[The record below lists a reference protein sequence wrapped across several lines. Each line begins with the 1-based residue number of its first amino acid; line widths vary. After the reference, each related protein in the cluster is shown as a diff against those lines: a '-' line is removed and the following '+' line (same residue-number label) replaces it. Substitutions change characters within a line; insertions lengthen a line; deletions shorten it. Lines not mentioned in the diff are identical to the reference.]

1 MRSQSS
7 SNGASHPRVS
17 LGQDRGILV
26 SKRFHTFFLDGYLYF
41 KARLKLSLAAWWY
54 KMAWRALIEQDVLR
68 ILRWSRNSSLM
79 CPWRLFFELCPS
91 IWRECMKPI
100 LNSFSSPFLWLR
112 FSPQH
117 QLCLQAG
124 AGCQIAHGLP
134 LGGEPQWARM
144 PQCVHCRY
152 TMRRYACP
160 QGWDYTHRCKELPLQ
175 LGLITDQCVV
185 LNCNQS
191 PACKLHKVCAP
202 CIFVLNCQ
210 QTGPLS
216 IFVKLKSC
224 SRRCL

>member
-1 MRSQSS
+1 
-7 SNGASHPRVS
+7 
-17 LGQDRGILV
+17 
-26 SKRFHTFFLDGYLYF
+26 
-41 KARLKLSLAAWWY
+41 
-54 KMAWRALIEQDVLR
+54 
-68 ILRWSRNSSLM
+68 
-79 CPWRLFFELCPS
+79 
-91 IWRECMKPI
+91 MKPI

-134 LGGEPQWARM
+134 LAGEPQWTRM
-144 PQCVHCRY
+144 PQCVHCCRVCQHNAQV
-152 TMRRYACP
+152 RLPAR
-160 QGWDYTHRCKELPLQ
+160 WDYTHRCKELPLQ
-175 LGLITDQCVV
+175 LGLITDHCVV

-216 IFVKLKSC
+216 IFKSDSNLDWMHNFRSVQNC
-224 SRRCL
+224 AQSPSLTIGDVLCKTTQDLFGDIGFAQNHIHVQIANATLLHKNSYQL

>member
-1 MRSQSS
+1 
-7 SNGASHPRVS
+7 
-17 LGQDRGILV
+17 
-26 SKRFHTFFLDGYLYF
+26 
-41 KARLKLSLAAWWY
+41 
-54 KMAWRALIEQDVLR
+54 
-68 ILRWSRNSSLM
+68 
-79 CPWRLFFELCPS
+79 
-91 IWRECMKPI
+91 MKPI

-134 LGGEPQWARM
+134 LAGEPQWTRM
-144 PQCVHCRY
+144 PQCVHCCRVCQHNAQV
-152 TMRRYACP
+152 RLPAR
-160 QGWDYTHRCKELPLQ
+160 WDYTHRCKELPLQ
-175 LGLITDQCVV
+175 LGLITDHCVV

-216 IFVKLKSC
+216 ILIGCTIFVPCKTAPSHPASPSEMFCAKPPEI
-224 SRRCL
+224 CLMT

>member
-1 MRSQSS
+1 M
-7 SNGASHPRVS
+7 
-17 LGQDRGILV
+17 
-26 SKRFHTFFLDGYLYF
+26 
-41 KARLKLSLAAWWY
+41 
-54 KMAWRALIEQDVLR
+54 
-68 ILRWSRNSSLM
+68 
-79 CPWRLFFELCPS
+79 FFELCPS

-175 LGLITDQCVV
+175 LGLITDHCVV

-216 IFVKLKSC
+216 IFKSGSNLDWMHNFRSVQNC
-224 SRRCL
+224 AQSPSLSIRCVLCKTTQYLF